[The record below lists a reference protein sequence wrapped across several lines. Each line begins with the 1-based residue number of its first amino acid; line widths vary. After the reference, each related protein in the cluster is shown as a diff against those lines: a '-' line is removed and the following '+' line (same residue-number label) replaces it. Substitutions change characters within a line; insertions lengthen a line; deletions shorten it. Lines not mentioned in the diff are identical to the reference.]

1 MTRSWQADAVGPP
14 PKRPTLIEEW
24 KAEIAGLRAAWEQAV
39 AERDAAKAEIARLQR
54 ENSDLN
60 HNIVG
65 MRSSNT
71 SLVAERDEAKAEIAR
86 LTAENQKFK
95 ALIASETAWLRS
107 LQPDT
112 GEQPSP
118 LQAIA
123 DILKPFTFKGVK
135 PDTGETP

>member
-1 MTRSWQADAVGPP
+1 MMDTGEDAYIDSLLGEIGSDEITPNDLRKAFLAGASQA
-14 PKRPTLIEEW
+14 
-24 KAEIAGLRAAWEQAV
+24 
-39 AERDAAKAEIARLQR
+39 
-54 ENSDLN
+54 N
-60 HNIVG
+60 
-65 MRSSNT
+65 
-71 SLVAERDEAKAEIAR
+71 AEIAR
-86 LTAENQKFK
+86 LTHERDVWQGKAKYYGSEVGKAEAELTRLAAENQKFK

-123 DILKPFTFKGVK
+123 DILKPFTFKGVVK